1 MSAPTRQPSP
11 AGPATG
17 SGTGSEPVVETCT
30 VETLVERA
38 RALLVE
44 GRRTFLG
51 ITGAPGAG
59 KSTLAEALVAALPPG
74 QAVLVGMDGF
84 HLRDDEL
91 TRLGR
96 RERKGAI
103 DTFDSAGFVH
113 LLERLRARTDAVV
126 YAPVFDRGLEESI
139 GSAQPVPA
147 EIPLVVTEGN
157 YLLAEDG
164 DWGRVADLLDEC
176 WFLEP
181 GEDVRVERL
190 VARHERF
197 GRSPEEAYER
207 STGSDGRNA
216 ELVATTRA
224 RATAVLRLT
233 STIEPA

>member
-1 MSAPTRQPSP
+1 MTAPP
-11 AGPATG
+11 APAATG
-17 SGTGSEPVVETCT
+17 VAVGTTVESCT
-30 VETLVERA
+30 VELLVERA
-38 RALLVE
+38 RQLVHD

-59 KSTLAEALVAALPPG
+59 KSTLAEAVVDALGPG

-91 TRLGR
+91 ARLGR
-96 RERKGAI
+96 REHKGAI
-103 DTFDSAGFVH
+103 DTFDAAGYVH

-147 EIPLVVTEGN
+147 EVPLVVTEGN
-157 YLLAEDG
+157 YLLATSG
-164 DWGRVADLLDEC
+164 DWARVRELLDAC

-197 GRSPEEAYER
+197 GRSPEEAYAR
-207 STGSDGRNA
+207 TVGSDGRNA

-224 RATAVLRLT
+224 RADAVLRLT
-233 STIEPA
+233 STIAPAS